1 MSERLIFSKPSHSTP
16 YSVLREYEEWGLR
29 SIDIVAPPRRF
40 WASQE
45 QQEVLVE
52 EGLDLRRLEPVPL
65 PTQLLAALPDGDNWQ
80 SMSRR
85 SIGRLHAYFLVLED
99 PQRRLDIREVETLA
113 HQVSLV
119 RHILEAEKL
128 RRVLIADEVGLGKT
142 IEAGLLLKE
151 ALPAI

>member
-1 MSERLIFSKPSHSTP
+1 M
-16 YSVLREYEEWGLR
+16 R

-40 WASQE
+40 WGDQE

-52 EGLDLRRLEPVPL
+52 EGLDLRRLESVPL
-65 PTQLLAALPDGDNWQ
+65 PAQLLGSLPEGDNWQ

-85 SIGRLHAYFLVLED
+85 SVARLHAYFLALED

-119 RHILEAEKL
+119 RHILETEKL
-128 RRVLIADEVGLGKT
+128 KRVLIADEVGLGKT
-142 IEAGLLLKE
+142 IEAGLLLR
-151 ALPAI
+151 